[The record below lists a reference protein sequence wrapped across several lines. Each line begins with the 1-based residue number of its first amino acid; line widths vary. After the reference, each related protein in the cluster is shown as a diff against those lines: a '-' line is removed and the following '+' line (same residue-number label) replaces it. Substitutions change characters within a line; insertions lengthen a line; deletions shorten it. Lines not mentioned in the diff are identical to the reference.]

1 MSRQRRRLKSGR
13 QRRYRRRT
21 SGLGDVMIAM
31 IWPGL
36 LMNAVTERLRPKP
49 DGLLGNEDDAD
60 ELAVRRGDRTRK
72 APSGERID
80 RCS

>member
-1 MSRQRRRLKSGR
+1 
-13 QRRYRRRT
+13 
-21 SGLGDVMIAM
+21 VMIAM

>member
-1 MSRQRRRLKSGR
+1 
-13 QRRYRRRT
+13 
-21 SGLGDVMIAM
+21 MIAM

-60 ELAVRRGDRTRK
+60 ELGSVAETERESPVGREDR
-72 APSGERID
+72 PL
-80 RCS
+80 